1 MRNAWNQQI
10 LHTLPLP
17 VTEPDSS
24 DAYLCGLA
32 LCEPQRDQGAQSL
45 KLISACSVNFMTIQ
59 KCASLPIQ
67 QANRHRFACEKHH
80 MPFR

>member
-32 LCEPQRDQGAQSL
+32 LCEPQRDQGAQSIKIDIRL
-45 KLISACSVNFMTIQ
+45 QCQFYDNSKMCFSPNSTS
-59 KCASLPIQ
+59 KSS
-67 QANRHRFACEKHH
+67 
-80 MPFR
+80 PFCM